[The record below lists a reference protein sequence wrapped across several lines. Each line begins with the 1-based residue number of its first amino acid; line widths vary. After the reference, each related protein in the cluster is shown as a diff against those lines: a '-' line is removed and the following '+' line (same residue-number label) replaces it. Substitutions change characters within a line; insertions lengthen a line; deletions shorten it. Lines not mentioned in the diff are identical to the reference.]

1 MAVYLSNGVVLTV
14 NAVDLSSLVSSVSIN
29 RSFDELEVTA
39 MGDSGHKFVKGLEAS
54 SLTIDFLNDTAS
66 ANVLATLQAAWG
78 TSVTVTLK
86 QTSAVTSATNPLYTM
101 TCLINGTTDI
111 NGAVGDIGT
120 QSLTFNVSGT
130 VAVATTGTFYETKQR
145 GRAWQN

>member
-1 MAVYLSNGVVLTV
+1 MAVFLNNGVVVTV
-14 NAVDLSSLVSSVSIN
+14 NSVDLSNHVTSVTLN
-29 RSFDELEVTA
+29 RTFDELEVTA

-86 QTSAVTSATNPLYTM
+86 QTSAATSATNPLYTM
-101 TCLINGTTDI
+101 TCLINNTTDI
-111 NGAVGDIGT
+111 NGAVADIAM

-130 VAVATTGTFYETKQR
+130 TVVATTGTF
-145 GRAWQN
+145 